1 VTAAITTRSIAMEIA
16 AIRTLFPL
24 TQRFVFM
31 NHAGVA
37 PMSDRGRAAIDAQ
50 VERLTTAP
58 YADGLAEEQADRLRR
73 SIARLVGADP
83 ETIGLVRGTAHG
95 LSLLAQGLDWR
106 EGDNVVG
113 AHGEYPANVYPWMAL
128 RDRGVEY
135 RMAEPV
141 DGRVTPGAVLSLV
154 DDRTRVVA
162 LSHVSFWNG
171 HRVDLATIGAELD
184 RRGVLFAVD
193 GIQSVGALRLDL
205 STLPVDFLAAGASK
219 WLLGPLGIGFC
230 YCRPELLHRLRPVLV
245 GVGSVKRDHE
255 YFEYAFDLCET
266 ARRFEESSV
275 SVLDVAA
282 FQAAVDLLLEIG
294 AEAVEEWVLGLA
306 GRLAAGLAERGYEV
320 VRPWPRDRREASG
333 IVSFR
338 RPGASPQEVLRALNA
353 ARVVGRV
360 HRDFVRLSPHVTN
373 TPEEVERVLAVL
385 APEGVEA

>member
-1 VTAAITTRSIAMEIA
+1 MDTAAARS
-16 AIRTLFPL
+16 LFPL

-37 PMSDRGRAAIDAQ
+37 PMSERGRAAIEAQ
-50 VERLTTAP
+50 MERLTDRP
-58 YADGLAEEQADRLRR
+58 YVEGLAEEEADRLRG
-73 SIARLVGADP
+73 SIASLVGAEP
-83 ETIGLVRGTAHG
+83 ETIGLVRSTAHG

-113 AHGEYPANVYPWMAL
+113 ARGEYPANVYPWMAL

-141 DGRVTPGAVLSLV
+141 EGRITPPAVLPLV

-162 LSHVSFWNG
+162 LSHVQFWNG
-171 HRVDLATIGAELD
+171 YRVDIEAIGAELD

-193 GIQSVGALRLDL
+193 AVQSVGALRLDL
-205 STLPVDFLAAGASK
+205 SALPVDFLAAGAGK

-255 YFEYAFDLCET
+255 YFDYAYELCET

-275 SVLDVAA
+275 SILDMAA
-282 FQAAVDLLLEIG
+282 FQAAVDLLLEVG
-294 AEAVEEWVLGLA
+294 PEAVEEHVLALA
-306 GRLAAGLAERGYEV
+306 RQLGEGLAERGHQV
-320 VRPWPRDRREASG
+320 VEPWPRDRREAPG
-333 IVSFR
+333 TVSPR
-338 RPGASPQEVLRALNA
+338 RPGPTPAEVLRELNA
-353 ARVVGRV
+353 AHVVGRP
-360 HRDFVRLSPHVTN
+360 HADFVRLSPHFYN
-373 TPEEVERVLAVL
+373 TPEEVERVLDVL
-385 APEGVEA
+385 APDGVGE